1 MLTRG
6 GEPSVY
12 LSLSVG
18 VVAVSFATIFI
29 RLADAPALT
38 IAAYRMAISAP
49 VMLALAGGQSLR
61 SGGGL
66 LPGLNLKDLPLVGF
80 SSLCLATHFW
90 VWTISLEHTSVASS
104 VVLVTTSPFMVAVA
118 SRIIWGEALPRHTM
132 VGIAV
137 GMVGGAVLA
146 LGDLNRE
153 GDLFGDAMAFLGGT
167 AVVGYILAGR
177 GLRARMPAL
186 TYNTTVYAGTAALL
200 LIAAVATGAPFSGF
214 TAGTYAMLLLVALV
228 PQVIGHSLLN
238 WSLAHVTA
246 TAVAISVM
254 AEPVLT
260 TAAAIPI
267 LREVPPA
274 TSVAGGALVLAG
286 IYAAMRPR
294 GREQRD

>member
-1 MLTRG
+1 M
-6 GEPSVY
+6 Y

-66 LPGLNLKDLPLVGF
+66 LPGLNLKDLPLG
-80 SSLCLATHFW
+80 LATHFW